1 MKYDKLALEQAL
13 WDKRFTEDVKSGRL
27 FWITNKSVI
36 NFEKGNFKEFWHL
49 YEKLPE
55 DIKSL
60 VSGTIMGDY
69 FSQQVELHQ
78 SRLVTDEV
86 YCTRVAALSNLAT
99 RADSLEAITKDYNSV
114 DVVAKAVNQHIL
126 YHNIDGSRRLM
137 DCPETMGWSLL

>member
-1 MKYDKLALEQAL
+1 M
-13 WDKRFTEDVKSGRL
+13 V
-27 FWITNKSVI
+27 N
-36 NFEKGNFKEFWHL
+36 
-49 YEKLPE
+49 YELSE